1 MTWATGLILW
11 ILGGLAV
18 MWIYA
23 AIVDGGKRGF
33 TQGDEVAEAKRRTV
47 RKAKQLSGE
56 F

>member
-1 MTWATGLILW
+1 MSWSHGLILW

-18 MWIYA
+18 IWIYA
-23 AIVDGGKRGF
+23 AIVDGGKRRF
-33 TQGDEVAEAKRRTV
+33 TQGDSVAEAKRRTV